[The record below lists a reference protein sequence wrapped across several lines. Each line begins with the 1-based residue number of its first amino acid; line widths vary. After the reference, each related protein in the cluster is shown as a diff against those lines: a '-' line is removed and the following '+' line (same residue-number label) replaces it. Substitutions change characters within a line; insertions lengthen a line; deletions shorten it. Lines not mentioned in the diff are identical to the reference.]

1 MPKRGKRG
9 NGWKQ
14 NKTRKTSSDNAICAS
29 KKSINKKCYE
39 KSKKKQE
46 KNQIK
51 TIQTNKRIVLRIP
64 IIKECL
70 DTMKLVIQTHWN
82 SPQMIGFALCL
93 FSVSESIVVNV
104 IENKFESQYALGLL
118 CDIGGMMNRIT
129 RNNRIDIQEF
139 AQGSE
144 LILGQKRYV
153 FADKYYHYLFTI
165 SLEEFCKYLQ
175 QLKGVYHVSYH
186 DMVDRFNKQCH
197 NPPKS
202 MLTTNDRCESMQGSA
217 KYYQHI
223 KQRLSELSRGVRVLG
238 DINKDMWYTFD
249 WMREHNFDEFCRLL
263 IFWLYSCGT
272 YREKRECEKKKQA
285 EYNQTITGNTM
296 NRIKQTTNAIPQV
309 PSHLRISTKTFKPP
323 ITIEFEHID
332 CVLWNRWCVIRNDLI
347 NKMTG
352 SKVTLVRGQLLTQF
366 NELIANNKESLHGL
380 TLNARWK
387 IRKRQDV
394 FYEYCAK
401 MLGKETTNNSN
412 NK

>member
-249 WMREHNFDEFCRLL
+249 WMRQYDFGEFCRLL
-263 IFWLYSCGT
+263 VFWLYSCGT
-272 YREKRECEKKKQA
+272 YREKIESEKKRKD
-285 EYNQTITGNTM
+285 EYNQVITGNNM
-296 NRIKQTTNAIPQV
+296 NRIKQATNAIPQV
-309 PSHLRISTKTFKPP
+309 PSHLNISQKQIKSP
-323 ITIEFEHID
+323 IPVDFNHID
-332 CVLWNRWCVIRNDLI
+332 CSLWNSWCVIRNKTI
-347 NKMTG
+347 KNTAGMKAM
-352 SKVTLVRGQLLTQF
+352 LVRAELLNKF
-366 NELIANNKESLHGL
+366 KELIHKNLESLHDL
-380 TLNARWK
+380 KLKQTWK
-387 IRKRQDV
+387 IRKCQSV
-394 FYEYCAK
+394 FYEYCSN
-401 MLGKETTNNSN
+401 MLCHNTTNNTRQ
-412 NK
+412 